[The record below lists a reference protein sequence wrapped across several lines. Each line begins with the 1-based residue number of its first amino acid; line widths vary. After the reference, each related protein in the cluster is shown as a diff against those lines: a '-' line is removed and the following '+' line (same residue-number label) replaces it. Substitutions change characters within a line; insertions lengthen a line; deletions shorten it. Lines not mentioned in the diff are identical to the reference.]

1 MPDAFEVLARSI
13 ALSLEMLV
21 PAHLLRDTI
30 LKKEQDS
37 VTYKLALAIFL
48 DKDGGAWQA
57 TIQRVTKS

>member
-1 MPDAFEVLARSI
+1 MPDTFEGLARSI

-37 VTYKLALAIFL
+37 VTYKLALAIYL
-48 DKDGGAWQA
+48 YKDGGAWQA